1 MKWIFMMI
9 LIHHMFGMATLHLRL
24 NQTTNA
30 MKVTEKYNVI
40 SIESDQTY
48 DWLLNKHYAKRIPSI
63 SYAFGLYCD
72 KILVGI
78 LTIGKPASPSLCDGV
93 CGKEYSQYVYE
104 LNRLCVNDN
113 LEKNSLSFFVGKCLK
128 LIPNDMI
135 LVSYADTLMNHNGY
149 IYQATNWI
157 YTGATKERTDIGFE
171 DGTHSRHYSK
181 DIDYSIRKFRSSKHR
196 YIFFVGKL
204 KKQFKSCL
212 KYAVL
217 PYPKGENKKYDASYQ
232 PQIQINLF

>member
-1 MKWIFMMI
+1 MSI
-9 LIHHMFGMATLHLRL
+9 T
-24 NQTTNA
+24 
-30 MKVTEKYNVI
+30 KVYSVI
-40 SIESDQTY
+40 SIDSQQTY
-48 DWLLNKHYAKRIPSI
+48 DWLLYKHYAKRIPSI
-63 SYAFGLYCD
+63 SFAFGLYKD
-72 KILVGI
+72 KILVGV

-93 CGKEYSQYVYE
+93 CGKEFSQYVFE

-113 LEKNSLSFFVGKCLK
+113 LEKNVLSFFVGKCLN
-128 LIPNDMI
+128 LIKEDII

-196 YIFFVGKL
+196 YIYFIGKM
-204 KKQFKSCL
+204 KKTFRLNLNYKIES
-212 KYAVL
+212 
-217 PYPKGENKKYDASYQ
+217 YPKGENKKYDSSYN
-232 PQIQINLF
+232 PQVQLNLF